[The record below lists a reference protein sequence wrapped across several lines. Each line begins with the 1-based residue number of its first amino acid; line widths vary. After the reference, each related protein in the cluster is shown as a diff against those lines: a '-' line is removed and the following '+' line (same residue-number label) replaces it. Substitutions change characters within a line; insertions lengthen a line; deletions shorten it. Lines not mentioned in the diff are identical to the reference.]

1 MTQSLESPRDLNVD
15 DVRLA
20 SAAYTT
26 FQEIAQVLRTSEKN
40 VQLKIFYASL
50 TAYCVIIRNHTSRI
64 GQASVGSDNELI
76 TRTLCLLDSTIV
88 LDPSTAEA
96 STGARIR
103 TLIRHWGD
111 VRKLEDTTA
120 KLQLIQPCLSF
131 GKTAEECNDFLLSLA
146 TCEEELATR
155 YPENSLA
162 WMAEDFAPQKK
173 IKEPSYAVWKAAQSM
188 FNALVSC
195 NNCPCE
201 PAHEFG
207 ARLRLGTYRQP
218 TGTACDMA
226 IDAGQDFNM
235 FLSMKKEWHEARVHM
250 AKESVVRFGDGAA
263 QLRRKIIRPK
273 VQPSKVKSLCEPIT
287 KIMTMWAYRLELK
300 VMREKLFILKPE
312 KSESLVDR
320 ATEPVP
326 LEYFLKSGSR
336 SFTERTRRILAVI
349 LSSAVLHLHDTPW
362 LKSTWSSSDVLFFRT
377 SSSAIPLR
385 PFLQTQLSSLEACP
399 HYAAKFDGSN
409 DNDTDK
415 SDGFDPDDIDPDDTD
430 FDDLIH
436 QAQHHCPTLVTLAII
451 LMEVYFVTPFDLLAR
466 NFGVILDEDE
476 TQPDLIRYINA
487 NLVFQACKDDLPEDT
502 HFHQAVEKCLDPEI
516 WEDDNGDRL
525 DSETLRARIYEEI
538 VRPLEVELSQA
549 YSSIPIDDLDRFAQ
563 SLDFASWD
571 QPVQDFNQQSAY
583 DTAADDQL
591 GRPSNTPS
599 PGAMPLFYPP
609 RPRALDPR
617 THHYSPSPPI
627 LIYQN
632 RGSDTV
638 LPILSNPPPMS
649 GDYKSF
655 KFFDD
660 EAIPEAVTGEA
671 CYRYEKWKSDY
682 TAVYDKFIPDELDI
696 TPVRVAVL
704 DTGIDMTHPD
714 VEARVERVKG
724 TYNSLTDRHQS
735 KVHDR
740 NGHGTFTAC
749 LILDYAA
756 DVELFVAKIAEKDP
770 SNPSVIAK
778 AINWAVTE
786 WKVDIISMS
795 FGFPDR
801 DIEGYVELENALQ
814 NAYANNVVLFAAAS
828 NSGGKLG
835 RSFPAREP
843 EVIAVHATDAN
854 GNRSHFSPT
863 ATDYDINLATVG
875 EAVESAWPVVLCE
888 DDTEYV
894 KHKSGTSYATP
905 IMAGMTAFLMMYARI
920 HLPQQAHAL
929 KKQKAVK
936 ALLRRLADKGT
947 GCKPRDDYHFVN
959 VSLYSDNLFGKGKS
973 FIDGTIKDILKS
985 T

>member
-1 MTQSLESPRDLNVD
+1 MAQSLESPRDLDID

-76 TRTLCLLDSTIV
+76 KRTLCLLDSTIV
-88 LDPSTAEA
+88 LGPSTAEA
-96 STGARIR
+96 STGGRIR

-111 VRKLEDTTA
+111 VRKLQDTTA

-131 GKTAEECNDFLLSLA
+131 GKTADECNNFLLSLA

-155 YPENSLA
+155 YPENSSA

-218 TGTACDMA
+218 AGTACDMA

-235 FLSMKKEWHEARVHM
+235 FLSMKKDWHEARVHM
-250 AKESVVRFGDGAA
+250 PKESVVRFGDGAA
-263 QLRRKIIRPK
+263 QLQRKIIRPK

-287 KIMTMWAYRLELK
+287 KIMTMRAYRLELK

-312 KSESLVDR
+312 KN
-320 ATEPVP
+320 
-326 LEYFLKSGSR
+326 
-336 SFTERTRRILAVI
+336 
-349 LSSAVLHLHDTPW
+349 
-362 LKSTWSSSDVLFFRT
+362 VLFFRT

-385 PFLQTQLSSLEACP
+385 PFLQTKLSSLEACP

-409 DNDTDK
+409 DNDPER
-415 SDGFDPDDIDPDDTD
+415 SDGLDPDDIDPDDTD

-583 DTAADDQL
+583 DTVADDQL

-638 LPILSNPPPMS
+638 LPVLSNPPPMS

-655 KFFDD
+655 QFFDD
-660 EAIPEAVTGEA
+660 EAIPEAVSSEA

-682 TAVYDKFIPDELDI
+682 MAVYDKFIPDELDI

-714 VEARVERVKG
+714 VEARIERVKG

-749 LILDYAA
+749 LILDYAP

-888 DDTEYV
+888 DDTKYV

-959 VSLYSDNLFGKGKS
+959 LSLYSDNLFGKGKS